1 MENLTGKKTDQLKQL
16 LDARKELV
24 RESMNTSAPLPHRI
38 EKVGVYNDVEY
49 INDSRSCDVD
59 STFYTLEQMTKP
71 VIWIVG
77 GVDKGNDYLLLK
89 DIVKEKVK
97 AIVCL
102 GQDNN
107 KLFEAFRF
115 EVPMMIID
123 AGTPKEAVQMSKFAA
138 KPGDVVLLSPACAS
152 YDMFE
157 GYEDRG
163 EQFKRAVAEVEGQ

>member
-1 MENLTGKKTDQLKQL
+1 MENLTGKKTDELRSL
-16 LDARKELV
+16 LEARRELV
-24 RESMNTSAPLPHRI
+24 RESSSNTQKLRHRLEFVRTI
-38 EKVGVYNDVEY
+38 HGVDY

-59 STFYTLEQMTKP
+59 STFYALEQMTKP

-77 GVDKGNDYLLLK
+77 GVDKGNDYLMLK
-89 DIVKEKVK
+89 DLVKEKVK
-97 AIVCL
+97 AIICL
-102 GQDNN
+102 GTNNN

-123 AGTPKEAVQMSKFAA
+123 ASSALEAVQMSRLAA
-138 KPGDVVLLSPACAS
+138 RENDVVLLSPACAS

-163 EQFKRAVAEVEGQ
+163 EQFIKAVNEIGS

>member
-1 MENLTGKKTDQLKQL
+1 MENLTGKKTDELKSL
-16 LDARKELV
+16 LDARRELV
-24 RESMNTSAPLPHRI
+24 RESSSNAQKLKHRL
-38 EKVGVYNDVEY
+38 EFVKTVNGVDY

-59 STFYTLEQMTKP
+59 STFYALEQMTKP

-77 GVDKGNDYLLLK
+77 GVDKGNDYMMLK
-89 DIVKEKVK
+89 DLVKEKVK

-102 GQDNN
+102 GTNNN
-107 KLFEAFRF
+107 KIFEAFRF

-123 AGTPKEAVQMSKFAA
+123 AGSAIEAVHMSRLAA
-138 KPGDVVLLSPACAS
+138 RENDVVLLSPACAS

-163 EQFKRAVAEVEGQ
+163 DQFMKAVNDLAS